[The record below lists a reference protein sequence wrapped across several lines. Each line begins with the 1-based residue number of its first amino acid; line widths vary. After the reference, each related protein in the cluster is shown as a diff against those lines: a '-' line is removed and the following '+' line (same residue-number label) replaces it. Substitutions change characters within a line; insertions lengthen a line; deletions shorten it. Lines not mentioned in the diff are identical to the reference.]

1 MLTDKEVS
9 MENIIVLVI
18 VGLIVGAAAGYI
30 WKEKKKGVK
39 CVGCP
44 YSSTC
49 GGNCS
54 GCHSQREKE

>member
-1 MLTDKEVS
+1 

-44 YSSTC
+44 YAKTC

-54 GCHSQREKE
+54 GCHSQSNRK

>member
-1 MLTDKEVS
+1 
-9 MENIIVLVI
+9 MENIIILLV

-30 WKEKKKGVK
+30 WKEKKRGVK

-44 YSSTC
+44 YAEGC

-54 GCHSQREKE
+54 GCKSQNDQI

>member
-1 MLTDKEVS
+1 
-9 MENIIVLVI
+9 MENIIILLV

-44 YSSTC
+44 YAQSC
-49 GGNCS
+49 GGSCS
-54 GCHSQREKE
+54 GCSSGQQSN

>member
-1 MLTDKEVS
+1 
-9 MENIIVLVI
+9 MENIIVLVT

>member
-1 MLTDKEVS
+1 
-9 MENIIVLVI
+9 MENIIILLV

-44 YSSTC
+44 YAGSC

-54 GCHSQREKE
+54 GCNSPNSQI